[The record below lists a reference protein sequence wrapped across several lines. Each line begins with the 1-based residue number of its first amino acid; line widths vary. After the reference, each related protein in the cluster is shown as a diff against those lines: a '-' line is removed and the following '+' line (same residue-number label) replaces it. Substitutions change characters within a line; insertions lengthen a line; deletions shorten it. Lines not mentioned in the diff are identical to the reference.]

1 MKTKGIVSIII
12 KCVLGLVG
20 LTLLVLILGRESFFT
35 DDSFFYSLFDES
47 SKLTAP
53 EIILRSV
60 MIILM
65 ILGIYVF
72 VKYITGLLTT
82 KNQKARTLCDLI
94 LSLANYIVA
103 IAIILIVLSAFG
115 VDTSTL
121 IASAG
126 ILSLVIG
133 LGCQTLIS
141 DIVAGLFIVFEGD
154 FKVGDVVVINGWRGT
169 VQTIGIRTT
178 KIIDAAGNVNIVNN
192 SSISNI
198 INNTKEL
205 SIAICT
211 CGIDYQESIERV
223 EKIIETN
230 LHFFNDR
237 IPAIVNGPYYKGVEE
252 LGDNS
257 VIIKLIAEC
266 KEEDKYQVQ
275 RDMNRCLK
283 LIFDKNN
290 VNIPFPQ
297 IVINKPVEP
306 VKSKPVNMD
315 DFIDSQREESKGL
328 DDYNQ

>member
-1 MKTKGIVSIII
+1 MKKGIVGIIF
-12 KCVLGLVG
+12 KCILGLVG
-20 LTLLVLILGRESFFT
+20 IALLVLLIGRETFFR
-35 DDSFFYSLFDES
+35 DDSFFYVLFDEA
-47 SKLTAP
+47 SKLSP
-53 EIILRSV
+53 IELIVRSIIIIV
-60 MIILM
+60 MM
-65 ILGIYVF
+65 FGIYVF
-72 VKYITGLLTT
+72 LKFLAGILTA

-94 LSLANYIVA
+94 ISLANYIFA
-103 IAIILIVLSAFG
+103 IAIILIVLSACG

-126 ILSLVIG
+126 ILSLIIG

-141 DIVAGLFIVFEGD
+141 DIIAGLFIVFEGD

-192 SSISNI
+192 SSIQNI

-205 SIAICT
+205 SVAIIT
-211 CGIDYQESIERV
+211 CGIDYNESIERV
-223 EKIIETN
+223 EKVIETN
-230 LHFFNDR
+230 LDYFKHR
-237 IPAIVNGPYYKGVEE
+237 IPAIVNGPFYKGVEE

-257 VIIKLIAEC
+257 VVIKIVAEC

-283 LIFDKNN
+283 LVFDKNK

-297 IVINKPVEP
+297 IVINQPVKPVEA
-306 VKSKPVNMD
+306 KPINMD
-315 DFIDSQREESKGL
+315 EFVDSQKEESKNI
-328 DDYNQ
+328 DDFNM

>member
-266 KEEDKYQVQ
+266 KEEDKY
-275 RDMNRCLK
+275 C
-283 LIFDKNN
+283 
-290 VNIPFPQ
+290 
-297 IVINKPVEP
+297 
-306 VKSKPVNMD
+306 D
-315 DFIDSQREESKGL
+315 DGNCS
-328 DDYNQ
+328 